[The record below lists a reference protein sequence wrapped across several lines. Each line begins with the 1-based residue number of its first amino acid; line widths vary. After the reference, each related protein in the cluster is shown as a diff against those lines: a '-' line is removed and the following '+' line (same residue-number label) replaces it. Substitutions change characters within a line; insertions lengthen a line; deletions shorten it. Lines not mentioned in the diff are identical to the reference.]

1 MSLKVELQNIGGLRG
16 KHSFSF
22 KEGLNMIKS
31 PNATGKTSLLNALF
45 LLIGNEQIPK
55 SELEDYLTDNEVAGY
70 VQLLDSKGKKS
81 EIRLTR
87 DISKGVNL
95 TKIDINPDLK
105 SDLAYFV
112 IFLRDKSKLN
122 QGIQMA
128 DDIMIENWFLE
139 MTKVNIFH
147 SVWVTAQELL
157 HQIEINVDI
166 LTEKQQEDI
175 EPIEKLIQE
184 KNNSL
189 KDNKRRK
196 QEIIDDPT
204 NQKNQR
210 RIKELTKE
218 LKDLN
223 GELRELKYK
232 ILDRKDKQEPEYKK
246 KYQDIK
252 TQINLLQEELK
263 NIESKREVLL
273 IEKKEWEKKLISKSN
288 EIKVI
293 KKKNTEQGETKRE
306 VTNEINRLEKLKDRS
321 VCPLCDSEIN
331 KQGNKELLEK
341 NKLQLK
347 KLTDDEVKFE
357 TKLKTSKNEMKIAQD
372 KIKEIEQEIKYS
384 PEAIEDDIN
393 ANNNKLKEIEK
404 LLNQIKNEELEL
416 EHKTNKIEQNI
427 FTKEKEL
434 KNCLNPEVQ
443 EEIERISYV
452 ISDEETEIA
461 HLQLKK
467 TSYLKNNLE
476 LSKMKKRL
484 IAAEK
489 ITSYYRNRVE
499 TIRKNMVKKINNKL
513 EKSFKLLKLA
523 ELERITL
530 DPDHFKLDIQRIDK
544 TYTSLEKMSGAER
557 ALISLIISY
566 IVKSTLLPKIPI
578 FLIDEVTSEMDDTR
592 FEDTINSISNEIP
605 YLIVS
610 RHIPFKGEKT
620 IISSK
625 DIMNNF

>member
-1 MSLKVELQNIGGLRG
+1 
-16 KHSFSF
+16 
-22 KEGLNMIKS
+22 
-31 PNATGKTSLLNALF
+31 
-45 LLIGNEQIPK
+45 
-55 SELEDYLTDNEVAGY
+55 
-70 VQLLDSKGKKS
+70 
-81 EIRLTR
+81 
-87 DISKGVNL
+87 
-95 TKIDINPDLK
+95 
-105 SDLAYFV
+105 
-112 IFLRDKSKLN
+112 
-122 QGIQMA
+122 
-128 DDIMIENWFLE
+128 
-139 MTKVNIFH
+139 
-147 SVWVTAQELL
+147 
-157 HQIEINVDI
+157 
-166 LTEKQQEDI
+166 
-175 EPIEKLIQE
+175 
-184 KNNSL
+184 
-189 KDNKRRK
+189 
-196 QEIIDDPT
+196 
-204 NQKNQR
+204 
-210 RIKELTKE
+210 
-218 LKDLN
+218 
-223 GELRELKYK
+223 
-232 ILDRKDKQEPEYKK
+232 
-246 KYQDIK
+246 
-252 TQINLLQEELK
+252 
-263 NIESKREVLL
+263 
-273 IEKKEWEKKLISKSN
+273 
-288 EIKVI
+288 
-293 KKKNTEQGETKRE
+293 
-306 VTNEINRLEKLKDRS
+306 